1 MIEYLTIPNEIMNR
15 KNPLHYAL
23 FDFKNNAEFKL
34 FITILAY
41 STMIYRTTKKESE
54 HYFSVKGFLGENSI
68 ITRNNMTAKKI
79 IIFVNKLESPFFE
92 NIEVIASEIHFKLS
106 SKYKKDLKSNGFEK
120 INMIDLKPISD
131 IRSSKLL
138 VLTEIKKEG
147 YFDYYYLCKVL
158 DLNGI
163 KRRDNKIAKIK
174 KAFKNIEVEFEYKH
188 PKNQNEK
195 REEEHYKFFYGKINL
210 DSDNDKE
217 IDIFSDRHINEV
229 FSIDHFDLDEIVDN
243 SIKS

>member
-23 FDFKNNAEFKL
+23 FDFKNNVEFKL
-34 FITILAY
+34 FVTILAY

-79 IIFVNKLESPFFE
+79 IIFVNKLQSPFFD
-92 NIEVIASEIHFKLS
+92 NIEVIANEIHFKLS
-106 SKYKKDLKSNGFEK
+106 SKYKKDLRNNGFEK
-120 INMIDLKPISD
+120 INLIDLKSIAD
-131 IRSSKLL
+131 IRSSKLS

-163 KRRDNKIAKIK
+163 KRRDNRIAKIK

-195 REEEHYKFFYGKINL
+195 REEEHYKFFYSKTSL
-210 DSDNDKE
+210 YSDNKKVTNVLSDDY
-217 IDIFSDRHINEV
+217 IDEIFSVD
-229 FSIDHFDLDEIVDN
+229 DFDFDEIIDN